1 MKCKRSAWSCPYHAC
16 MSDECQ
22 RAEVIRNG
30 SNFGVGI
37 CRKID
42 DKSIFSRYLVNSK
55 TLPINFDDLKEER
68 ERIKTYN
75 KSEINRYLLRGEVD
89 IKL

>member
-30 SNFGVGI
+30 SNFGVGL
-37 CRKID
+37 CRKIYR
-42 DKSIFSRYLVNSK
+42 KSTFSKYLTENK
-55 TLPINFDDLKEER
+55 TLPISFNESEHIERKHIVRQTPYYILKGE
-68 ERIKTYN
+68 KT
-75 KSEINRYLLRGEVD
+75 IQL
-89 IKL
+89 